1 MTKVSFFSKLQ
12 KQKKLQLVQPSEE
25 LCKAYLEKSEKS
37 LNSAK
42 ATFGI
47 GSYEDAVALAYY
59 SMYYVVLALLFKIGV
74 KCENHTAAII
84 LLEQIFDINNEL
96 IQKAKPNVSKNSA
109 GYLLWN
115 VWNKN
120 KFDLA
125 GLFTG
130 AQGTLGLITKIKFRL
145 IKPKKYSRLLII
157 FFQNV

>member
-74 KCENHTAAII
+74 KC
-84 LLEQIFDINNEL
+84 
-96 IQKAKPNVSKNSA
+96 
-109 GYLLWN
+109 
-115 VWNKN
+115 
-120 KFDLA
+120 
-125 GLFTG
+125 
-130 AQGTLGLITKIKFRL
+130 
-145 IKPKKYSRLLII
+145 
-157 FFQNV
+157 

>member
-96 IQKAKPNVSKNSA
+96 IQKAKTERVDKQYYVDFSVTKEEVNATIKTTELFNTNLSNFIDT
-109 GYLLWN
+109 L
-115 VWNKN
+115 NKPQKD
-120 KFDLA
+120 KFQQKA
-125 GLFTG
+125 
-130 AQGTLGLITKIKFRL
+130 IKML
-145 IKPKKYSRLLII
+145 S
-157 FFQNV
+157 

>member
-96 IQKAKPNVSKNSA
+96 IQKAKTERVDKQYYVDFSVTKEEVNATIKTTE
-109 GYLLWN
+109 
-115 VWNKN
+115 
-120 KFDLA
+120 
-125 GLFTG
+125 LFNTN
-130 AQGTLGLITKIKFRL
+130 LSNFIDNLN
-145 IKPKKYSRLLII
+145 KPKKDK
-157 FFQNV
+157 FQQKAIKMLS